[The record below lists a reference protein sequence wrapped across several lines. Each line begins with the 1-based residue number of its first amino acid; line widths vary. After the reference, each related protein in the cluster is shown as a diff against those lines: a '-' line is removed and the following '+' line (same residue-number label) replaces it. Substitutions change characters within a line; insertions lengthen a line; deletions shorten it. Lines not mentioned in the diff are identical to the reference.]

1 MLKFARRAFIK
12 AVAGVWG
19 LSYTDQLT
27 ITNSETKGTD
37 DPSEPHRIHQSD
49 PHDGMFI
56 AQQGSIYASI
66 EVIVYPGHHQ
76 PVGVELSAN
85 GLDMGVSLTSEE
97 AEVLGEKI
105 IIAAAEADKA

>member
-19 LSYTDQLT
+19 LSYADQLT
-27 ITNSETKGTD
+27 IIDPERSSTEN
-37 DPSEPHRIHQSD
+37 PSEPHRIHQSD
-49 PHDGMFI
+49 SHDGMFI
-56 AQQGSIYASI
+56 ARQGSIHASI
-66 EVIVYPGHHQ
+66 EVIVYPGHHH
-76 PVGVELSAN
+76 PVGIELSAN
-85 GLDMGVSLTSEE
+85 GLDIGVALTSEE